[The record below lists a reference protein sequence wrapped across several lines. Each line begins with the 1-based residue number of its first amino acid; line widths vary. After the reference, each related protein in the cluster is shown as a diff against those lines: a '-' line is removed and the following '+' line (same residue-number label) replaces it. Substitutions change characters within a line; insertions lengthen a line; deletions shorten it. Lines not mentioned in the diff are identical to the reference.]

1 MQRMRALLVCLGA
14 LGDTQPFI
22 SLAKTLS
29 RRGHSVVVLGNGYY
43 QARAEEQGVA
53 FKSILHAEEYED
65 IMFRQHTLTL
75 RELASWLFR
84 KVLESMPRV
93 CDLLAELH
101 EPGNTVV
108 VAQPWVFGARVAQER
123 LGLPMATVNLMPIL
137 FGLVGKGGRSFPVLK
152 RTLDWGFDVVSD
164 WIFARKINAY
174 RARFGLPPTRQIMR
188 GWCLSPQL
196 VIDFFPPWFAQPE
209 ENWPDR
215 LILPGFPLEHDDQHA
230 KELTADVE
238 AFLREGDPPLVFC
251 QSSFRQEG
259 SFFTESIAVA
269 RRLGRRAMLL
279 SSDRG
284 YIPEFLP
291 EGIEYFGFVPLTAL
305 LPRSAAL
312 IHHGGIGTVALAL
325 RAGVPQMTVPLKSGQ
340 ADISRRL
347 ARLGVS
353 AHIHLKR
360 YRADIIAPK
369 LDELLRSQAV
379 KRQCSRFAEM
389 CRGEAALVRACE
401 ALESL
406 WAEHRTSAERLT
418 ARDGSG
424 KHPCRA

>member
-1 MQRMRALLVCLGA
+1 MHTLLGCLGA

-22 SLAKTLS
+22 SLAKTLV

-43 QARAEEQGVA
+43 QTRAEEQGVV
-53 FKSILHAEEYED
+53 FKSIFQAEEYEEF
-65 IMFRQHTLTL
+65 MLQRHPLTL
-75 RELASWLFR
+75 RRERFFWLFR
-84 KVLESMPRV
+84 KLMESMPRV

-123 LGLPMATVNLMPIL
+123 LGLPMATVNLQPML
-137 FGLVGKGGRSFPVLK
+137 FGLVGKRGRRFPVLK
-152 RTLDWGFDVVSD
+152 RALDWGFDVVSD

-174 RARFGLPPTRQIMR
+174 RAQFGLPPTRQIMR

-209 ENWPDR
+209 ENWPER
-215 LILPGFPLEHDDQHA
+215 LILPGFPLEHEDQHA
-230 KELTADVE
+230 NELTADVE
-238 AFLREGDPPLVFC
+238 AFLRAGDPPLVFC
-251 QSSFRQEG
+251 QPSFWQEE

-279 SSDRG
+279 STDRKH
-284 YIPEFLP
+284 IPEFLP
-291 EGIEYFGFVPLTAL
+291 VGIGYFGFVPLAAL

-325 RAGVPQMTVPLKSGQ
+325 RAGVPQMTVPFNPDQ
-340 ADISRRL
+340 VDNSRRL

-353 AHIHLKR
+353 ANIHSKR

-369 LDELLRSQAV
+369 LDELIRSQAV
-379 KRQCSRFAEM
+379 KHQRSRFAEM
-389 CRGEAALVRACE
+389 CRSEVALIRACE
-401 ALESL
+401 ALELL
-406 WAEHRTSAERLT
+406 WTEHRTSAERLT
-418 ARDGSG
+418 SRDGSG
-424 KHPCRA
+424 KYPYRT